1 MKYCSLDK
9 HDKLSL
15 NLDSSKFIGIYCCF
29 FISLAFTIDTPSAER
44 WIFTVVFAVSSLLM
58 FSWANEVKLMV
69 KRLVGYRFYTLTT
82 FALVPMVAVPWFF
95 EIPSG
100 ITMTLTLLVSLNC
113 LVWPFV
119 TVSEYEKNYTAIFG
133 LMDA

>member
-9 HDKLSL
+9 HDKFSLSL
-15 NLDSSKFIGIYCCF
+15 GTSKFIGIYCGF
-29 FISLAFTIDTPSAER
+29 VGSIAFAIHTPSVER
-44 WIFTVVFAVSSLLM
+44 WIIAVVLAVSSLLM
-58 FSWANEVKLMV
+58 FSLENEVKLMV

-82 FALVPMVAVPWFF
+82 FALVPTVAVPWFF

-100 ITMTLTLLVSLNC
+100 ITMTLTLLVGLNC
-113 LVWPFV
+113 LIWPFV
-119 TVSEYEKNYTAIFG
+119 TVSEYEKNYTSMFG

>member
-44 WIFTVVFAVSSLLM
+44 WVITAVLAVLTLLM
-58 FSWANEVKLMV
+58 LSLANEVKLMV

-113 LVWPFV
+113 LVWPCLPCPHIADRSV
-119 TVSEYEKNYTAIFG
+119 LCPA
-133 LMDA
+133 